1 MKKVNKINN
10 NSLILIILVACL
22 GICSLTALVS
32 IRSWYKPSIKVDEI
46 SPVNIILDLDVEV
59 EDSASTALKKEQA
72 RVDAIKNVSRDILTI
87 DEKAVSES
95 LEQLKIIIQ
104 AARDEINSRKQK
116 LAPINPKISIESQE
130 YFLNLSDDSFNQL
143 ILASDFSK
151 VISNSSLWEPV
162 GDRDLARSEIFKLTN
177 LERKYFLEKIEI
189 FRTQRK
195 KSAEIKKAL
204 GRDFIDNMRQVDYES
219 IFTKSFAVQKKLLD
233 FGIVRGMPR
242 SKIHERI
249 KMLFPELTYIDR
261 VLVEK
266 LIDLSTLPNFQID
279 WEKVSALEK
288 EAVNNVQPV
297 KVKLKK
303 GAQLAYKGKVVDE
316 QNFHYLEQL
325 KLLQA
330 KTDWNEILNNF
341 YLITLI
347 TLSVGFFVS
356 FRPSRTYSVQE
367 VVLVF
372 LVPIVIT
379 AITAGLAVW
388 DVNKLA
394 LAPLATISILL
405 TVFYLPGMS
414 ALVLSAIA
422 FFMIKSMD
430 GNFWQILP
438 QYIGSVY
445 AIFLVRK
452 AHQRQDLANAGTQVA
467 ITQVIAFLI
476 TIMIAVEDFKVST
489 VLIIAS
495 LYALGA
501 IASGFIALA
510 TLPYLESWLGLLTT
524 FKLAELSN
532 PNQALLKRLR
542 EEAPGTYQ
550 HSLNVSRL
558 SEEASNLLGLNT
570 ELIRVGLLYHDI
582 GKMHAPEYFVENNLG
597 KPNPHTTLDDPKKSA
612 EIIIA
617 HVAEGIKLAKKY
629 NLPKA
634 VADFI
639 PMHQGTTITNYFF
652 HKAAEKYGDRNI
664 NANDYRYPG
673 PRPNSKETGVAML
686 ADSTEAALRSINDLA
701 SEEKARELIN
711 RIVKARVDEGELSET
726 GLNNN
731 DLNKIINAFI
741 EAWKSIN
748 HARIKY
754 PEAKTEN

>member
-1 MKKVNKINN
+1 M
-10 NSLILIILVACL
+10 ILIILVASI
-22 GICSLTALVS
+22 GILALTALVS
-32 IRSWYKPSIKVDEI
+32 VRSWYKPSIAVNDI
-46 SPVNIILDLDVEV
+46 SPVNIILELDVEV
-59 EDSASTALKKEQA
+59 EDSSATALKKEQA
-72 RVDAIKNVSRDILTI
+72 RVTAIKNVSRDILTV

-116 LAPINPKISIESQE
+116 LAPLNPKISIESQE
-130 YFLNLSDDSFNQL
+130 YFLNLSDDSFKQL
-143 ILASDFSK
+143 ILASDFNK
-151 VISNSSLWEPV
+151 VLSNSSAWEPV
-162 GDRDLARSEIFKLTN
+162 GNRDLARSEIFKLTN

-189 FRTQRK
+189 FRNQRK
-195 KSAEIKKAL
+195 KSSEIKRAL
-204 GRDFIDNMRQVDYES
+204 GRDFIENMRQVDYES

-242 SKIHERI
+242 SKIHEQI
-249 KMLFPELTYIDR
+249 KMLFPELNYIDR
-261 VLVEK
+261 VLVQK
-266 LIDLSTLPNFQID
+266 LIDLSTFPNFQID

-288 EAVNNVQPV
+288 EAVNNVEPV
-297 KVKLKK
+297 KVKLQK

-316 QNFHYLEQL
+316 QNFHYLKQL
-325 KLLQA
+325 NLLHA
-330 KTDWNEILNNF
+330 KTDWDEILNNF

-347 TLSVGFFVS
+347 TLCVGFFIS
-356 FRPSRTYSVQE
+356 FKPSRTYSIQE
-367 VVLVF
+367 VILIF

-379 AITAGLAVW
+379 ALTAGLAIW
-388 DVNKLA
+388 DVDKLA

-414 ALVLSAIA
+414 AITISAIA

-430 GNFWQILP
+430 ANFWQILP
-438 QYIGSVY
+438 QYIGALY

-452 AHQRQDLANAGTQVA
+452 AHQREDLANAGTQVA
-467 ITQVIAFLI
+467 VTQVIVFLV

-489 VLIIAS
+489 VMIIAS

-652 HKAAEKYGDRNI
+652 HKAAEKYGDKNVR
-664 NANDYRYPG
+664 ANDFRYPG

-686 ADSTEAALRSINDLA
+686 ADSTEAALRSINDIA
-701 SEEKARELIN
+701 NEERARELIK

-726 GLNNN
+726 GLT
-731 DLNKIINAFI
+731 DTELNKIINAFI
-741 EAWKSIN
+741 EAWKSMN
-748 HARIKY
+748 HSRIKY
-754 PEAKTEN
+754 PEAKAEN

>member
-1 MKKVNKINN
+1 MQKINQFNN
-10 NSLILIILVACL
+10 NSLILIILVASI
-22 GICSLTALVS
+22 GILALTALVS
-32 IRSWYKPSIKVDEI
+32 VRSWYKPSIAVNDI
-46 SPVNIILDLDVEV
+46 SPVNIILELDVEV
-59 EDSASTALKKEQA
+59 EDSSATALKKEQA
-72 RVDAIKNVSRDILTI
+72 RVTAIKNVSRDILTV

-116 LAPINPKISIESQE
+116 LAPLNPKISIESQE
-130 YFLNLSDDSFNQL
+130 YFLNLSDDSFKQL
-143 ILASDFSK
+143 ILASDFNK
-151 VISNSSLWEPV
+151 VLSNSSAWEPV
-162 GDRDLARSEIFKLTN
+162 GNRDLARSEIFKLTN

-189 FRTQRK
+189 FRNQRK
-195 KSAEIKKAL
+195 KSSEIKRAL
-204 GRDFIDNMRQVDYES
+204 GRDFIENMRQVDYES

-242 SKIHERI
+242 SKIHEQI
-249 KMLFPELTYIDR
+249 KMLFPELNYIDR
-261 VLVEK
+261 VLVQK
-266 LIDLSTLPNFQID
+266 LIDLSTFPNFQID

-288 EAVNNVQPV
+288 EAVNNVEPV
-297 KVKLKK
+297 KVKLQK

-316 QNFHYLEQL
+316 QNFHYLKQL
-325 KLLQA
+325 NLLHA
-330 KTDWNEILNNF
+330 KTDWDEILNNF

-347 TLSVGFFVS
+347 TLCVGFFIS
-356 FRPSRTYSVQE
+356 FKPSRTYSIQE
-367 VVLVF
+367 VILIF

-379 AITAGLAVW
+379 ALTAGLAIW
-388 DVNKLA
+388 DVDKLA

-414 ALVLSAIA
+414 AITISAIA

-430 GNFWQILP
+430 ANFWQILP
-438 QYIGSVY
+438 QYIGALY

-452 AHQRQDLANAGTQVA
+452 AHQREDLANAGTQVA
-467 ITQVIAFLI
+467 VTQVIVFLV

-489 VLIIAS
+489 VMIIAS

-652 HKAAEKYGDRNI
+652 HKAAEKYGDKNVR
-664 NANDYRYPG
+664 ANDFRYPG

-686 ADSTEAALRSINDLA
+686 ADSTEAALRSINDIA
-701 SEEKARELIN
+701 NEERARELIK

-726 GLNNN
+726 GLT
-731 DLNKIINAFI
+731 DTELNKIINAFI
-741 EAWKSIN
+741 EAWKSMN
-748 HARIKY
+748 HSRIKY
-754 PEAKTEN
+754 PEAKAEN

>member
-32 IRSWYKPSIKVDEI
+32 IRSWYKPSIEVNDI

-72 RVDAIKNVSRDILTI
+72 RVDAIKNVSRDILTV
-87 DEKAVSES
+87 DDKAVSKS

-104 AARDEINSRKQK
+104 SAREEINSRKQK
-116 LAPINPKISIESQE
+116 LAPLNPKISIESQE
-130 YFLNLSDDSFNQL
+130 YFLNLSDDSFKQL
-143 ILASDFSK
+143 VLASDFSK
-151 VISNSSLWEPV
+151 VISNSSVWEPV

-189 FRTQRK
+189 FRTKRK

-279 WEKVSALEK
+279 WEKVTDLEK
-288 EAVNNVQPV
+288 EAVNNVQAV

-316 QNFHYLEQL
+316 QNFHYLKQL
-325 KLLQA
+325 NLLHA
-330 KTDWNEILNNF
+330 ETDWNEILNNF

-347 TLSVGFFVS
+347 ALCVGFFIS
-356 FRPSRTYSVQE
+356 FRPSRTYTVQE
-367 VVLVF
+367 VVLIF

-379 AITAGLAVW
+379 GITAVLAIW
-388 DVNKLA
+388 DVDKLA
-394 LAPLATISILL
+394 LAPLATVSILL

-414 ALVLSAIA
+414 ALTVTAIA
-422 FFMIKSMD
+422 FFMMKSMD
-430 GNFWQILP
+430 GHFWQILP
-438 QYIGSVY
+438 QYIGAIY

-467 ITQVIAFLI
+467 VTQVIVFLV

-489 VLIIAS
+489 VMIVAS
-495 LYALGA
+495 FYALGA

-510 TLPYLESWLGLLTT
+510 TLPYLESWMGLLTT

-532 PNQALLKRLR
+532 PNQPLLKRLR

-550 HSLNVSRL
+550 HSLSVSRL

-617 HVAEGIKLAKKY
+617 HVPEGIKLAKKY

-652 HKAAEKYGDRNI
+652 HKAAEKYGDKNVS
-664 NANDYRYPG
+664 ANDFRYPG

-686 ADSTEAALRSINDLA
+686 ADSSEAALRSINDIA

-711 RIVKARVDEGELSET
+711 RIVKARVDEGELADTTLTNAE
-726 GLNNN
+726 
-731 DLNKIINAFI
+731 LNKIVNAFI

-754 PEAKTEN
+754 PEAKSEN